1 MISPFD
7 YFTVIGQ
14 KREEKKKIWTVI
26 RRKKA
31 KKNPVNKKRAKRVI
45 GLLPAQPV

>member
-14 KREEKKKIWTVI
+14 KREEKKKDLDC
-26 RRKKA
+26 
-31 KKNPVNKKRAKRVI
+31 NKKKKSKKK
-45 GLLPAQPV
+45 PSK